1 MNNQIAD
8 INNNDISV
16 RKIHGGSRKEATEA
30 PEAQADTVK
39 EKDMSSALPQHLR
52 IHSLSTN
59 LTVREKLHYV
69 TENEVDADDED
80 IKAGTEKLPQR
91 DLLCKVSHLEPLV
104 NAQLDK

>member
-16 RKIHGGSRKEATEA
+16 RKIYGGSRKEATEA
-30 PEAQADTVK
+30 PEAQADAVK

-69 TENEVDADDED
+69 TENDDADDED
-80 IKAGTEKLPQR
+80 IKAGT
-91 DLLCKVSHLEPLV
+91 
-104 NAQLDK
+104 